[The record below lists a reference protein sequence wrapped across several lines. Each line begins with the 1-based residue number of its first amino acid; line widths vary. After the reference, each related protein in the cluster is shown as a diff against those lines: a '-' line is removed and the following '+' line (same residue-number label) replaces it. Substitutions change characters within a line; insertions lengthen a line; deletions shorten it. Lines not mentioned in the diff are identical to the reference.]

1 MSAPTV
7 TLEGML
13 AKVADSQFLLLP
25 DGRTTLC
32 ILTMTSGFTVR
43 GESSCVCKE
52 NYNQE
57 LGEKYAREDAVKK
70 LWPME
75 GYLLAEDL
83 YRQSRGDVNHDIGW
97 AVRQA
102 KNGKRVAREGW
113 NAPGQWV
120 SFSPDQES
128 VDYTRFWSDANKQFA
143 KEQPTGC
150 VPVSAGMTLKNAQGM
165 IVMGWVPSTSD
176 LLMQDWEIVF

>member
-102 KNGKRVAREGW
+102 
-113 NAPGQWV
+113 
-120 SFSPDQES
+120 
-128 VDYTRFWSDANKQFA
+128 
-143 KEQPTGC
+143 
-150 VPVSAGMTLKNAQGM
+150 
-165 IVMGWVPSTSD
+165 
-176 LLMQDWEIVF
+176 